1 MEIGTNNNVGYNIDL
16 VLCIDGTGS
25 MSGIIEHVK
34 SVAKEFYGMV
44 IDAMTKAGKAIKDDE
59 FRVRCV
65 VFRDYGC
72 DGEKA
77 MEESRFFSVADEA
90 EAAAFEAFVSGI
102 TAEGGGDGPEN
113 ALEAIFTAMKSDW
126 NPRGGRFRRQI
137 IVVFTDAPF
146 LPLHESSRVAAPI
159 YPLDAPKT
167 LEELQTLFEKG
178 DQTMM
183 YAPKN
188 GRLIIYAP
196 KDGTE
201 WPRFKTWERTWFVPT
216 KDNGGCEEVDMNEA
230 LAVVVG
236 SC

>member
-1 MEIGTNNNVGYNIDL
+1 METRFNHIYGCIIDL
-16 VLCIDGTGS
+16 VLCIDGTAS
-25 MSGIIEHVK
+25 MSGIIERVK
-34 SVAKEFYGMV
+34 GVAKDSYGMV
-44 IDAMTKAGKAIKDDE
+44 IDAVTRGGRSIKDVE

-65 VFRDYGC
+65 VFRDYLA

-90 EAAAFEAFVSGI
+90 EMAAFEAFVNGI
-102 TAEGGGDGPEN
+102 EAEGGGDGPEN

-146 LPLHESSRVAAPI
+146 LPLHESSRVAAPS

-216 KDNGGCEEVDMNEA
+216 KDNGGCEEVDMNDA